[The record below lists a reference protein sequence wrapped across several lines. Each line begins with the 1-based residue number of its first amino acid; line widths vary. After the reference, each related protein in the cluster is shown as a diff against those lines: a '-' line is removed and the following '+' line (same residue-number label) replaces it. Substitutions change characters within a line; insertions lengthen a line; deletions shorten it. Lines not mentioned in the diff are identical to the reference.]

1 MDIVFSD
8 IWQWLKDSLTVPG
21 ALAVVIVV
29 FLIRDFI
36 KHKLFKDSVEKD
48 RATATEKKARD
59 TYNNKGSV
67 SAPIVQGNG
76 TVGDIVTGNK
86 ETYSAPV
93 VQDSTVGGDVT
104 FGNKTTH
111 IHQAPVDKSPAEKR
125 HDLVDKMVEK
135 IRLSCQSVQTPTDRV
150 RDMFECMVCC
160 ITQAN
165 ASQSLD
171 EAMEFILGE
180 RWSSDYGTLHKIQN
194 QICKATDDYSAA
206 GRAYYEVTPRRAVEL
221 GLDAVEVQNEVWN
234 ELSCDEHMVLI
245 LYGATRL
252 HYRIEDQSN
261 ELRGTGLEF
270 SLLVVPLPWS
280 KQFDIMRVAYR
291 LLADGS
297 RNIADIIVE
306 EHARCQEEKA
316 LKGRL

>member
-1 MDIVFSD
+1 M
-8 IWQWLKDSLTVPG
+8 PG

-29 FLIRDFI
+29 FLIGVFI
-36 KHKLFKDSVEKD
+36 KHKLFRDSVDKD

-59 TYNNKGSV
+59 TYTNKGTFT
-67 SAPIVQGNG
+67 APVVQGNG
-76 TVGDIVTGNK
+76 TVGDIVMGSKK
-86 ETYSAPV
+86 EISAPV

-125 HDLVDKMVEK
+125 HDLVDTMVEK
-135 IRLSCQSVQTPTDRV
+135 IRLSCQSAQTPTDRV
-150 RDMFECMVCC
+150 RDMFGRMVCC
-160 ITQAN
+160 LTQAN

-171 EAMEFILGE
+171 EAMEFILGG
-180 RWSSDYGTLHKIQN
+180 RWSSYYGTLHKIQN

-206 GRAYYEVTPRRAVEL
+206 GSAYYKVTPRRAVEL

-234 ELSCDEHMVLI
+234 ELSCDERMVLV
-245 LYGATRL
+245 LYGATRRC
-252 HYRIEDQSN
+252 YRIEDQSN
-261 ELRGTGLEF
+261 ELKGTGLEF
-270 SLLVVPLPWS
+270 SKLVGFHAWC

-297 RNIADIIVE
+297 RDIADIIVE
-306 EHARCQEEKA
+306 EHARFQAEKA
-316 LKGRL
+316 RTGRL

>member
-1 MDIVFSD
+1 MDKVFSD
-8 IWQWLKDSLTVPG
+8 SWQWLKDSLTVPG

-59 TYNNKGSV
+59 TYTNKGSQT
-67 SAPIVQGNG
+67 APIVQGNG

-125 HDLVDKMVEK
+125 HALVDKMVEK
-135 IRLSCQSVQTPTDRV
+135 IRQSCQSVQTPTGTV
-150 RDMFECMVCC
+150 RDMFVRMVRCL
-160 ITQAN
+160 TLAN

-171 EAMEFILGE
+171 EAMEFILGG
-180 RWSSDYGTLHKIQN
+180 RWSSDDGTLHKIQN

-206 GRAYYEVTPRRAVEL
+206 GRAYYEVTPKRAVEL

-234 ELSCDEHMVLI
+234 ELSCDEHMVLV

-261 ELRGTGLEF
+261 ELRGTGLAF
-270 SLLVVPLPWS
+270 SKLVGFHAWS
-280 KQFDIMRVAYR
+280 KQFDILRVAYR
-291 LLADGS
+291 LLADAT
-297 RNIADIIVE
+297 RNIADIIAE
-306 EHARCQEEKA
+306 EHARLQAEKA
-316 LKGRL
+316 RTGR

>member
-29 FLIRDFI
+29 FLIRVFI

-59 TYNNKGSV
+59 TYNNKGSQT
-67 SAPIVQGNG
+67 APIVQGNG

-111 IHQAPVDKSPAEKR
+111 IHQVPVEKETAEKR
-125 HDLVDKMVEK
+125 HALVDKMVEK
-135 IRLSCQSVQTPTDRV
+135 IRQSCQSLQNPTVKV
-150 RDMFECMVCC
+150 RDMFECMVRCL
-160 ITQAN
+160 TQAN

-171 EAMEFILGE
+171 EAMEFLIGHK
-180 RWSSDYGTLHKIQN
+180 WTSPYGSLSHVRS
-194 QICKATDDYSAA
+194 QIGLATNDYSAT
-206 GRAYYEVTPRRAVEL
+206 GRAYYEVTPKRAVEL

-234 ELSCDEHMVLI
+234 ELSCDERMVLV
-245 LYGATRL
+245 LYGATRRC
-252 HYRIEDQSN
+252 YRIEDQTN
-261 ELRGTGLEF
+261 ELYGTGLEF
-270 SLLVVPLPWS
+270 SLIDAPHPWS

-291 LLADGS
+291 LLADAP
-297 RNIADIIVE
+297 RNIADIIAE

-316 LKGRL
+316 RTGRL

>member
-1 MDIVFSD
+1 MDE
-8 IWQWLKDSLTVPG
+8 TVTEILVACIS
-21 ALAVVIVV
+21 ALAVIVAAIITV
-29 FLIRDFI
+29 RG
-36 KHKLFKDSVEKD
+36 HKKPEGNTF
-48 RATATEKKARD
+48 
-59 TYNNKGSV
+59 NNKGSV

-93 VQDSTVGGDVT
+93 VQDSTVGGDVVG
-104 FGNKTTH
+104 GNKITH

-135 IRLSCQSVQTPTDRV
+135 IRQSCQSAQTPTDRV
-150 RDMFECMVCC
+150 RDMFECMVRCL
-160 ITQAN
+160 TLAN

-171 EAMEFILGE
+171 KAMEFLIGHKWTSPHGSLSHVRSQLG
-180 RWSSDYGTLHKIQN
+180 L
-194 QICKATDDYSAA
+194 ATNDYSAA
-206 GRAYYEVTPRRAVEL
+206 GKVYYEVAPERAVEL

-234 ELSCDEHMVLI
+234 ELSCDEHMVLV
-245 LYGATRL
+245 LYGATRCF
-252 HYRIEDQSN
+252 YQIEDQSN

-270 SLLVVPLPWS
+270 SKLVGFHAWS

-297 RNIADIIVE
+297 RNIEDIIVE
-306 EHARCQEEKA
+306 EHARCQAEKA
-316 LKGRL
+316 RTGRK

>member
-1 MDIVFSD
+1 MNGEQFLNWCMTHYGEVITLV
-8 IWQWLKDSLTVPG
+8 IL
-21 ALAVVIVV
+21 IVV
-29 FLIRDFI
+29 GTGFLLY
-36 KHKLFKDSVEKD
+36 KL
-48 RATATEKKARD
+48 ATKPTHEQN
-59 TYNNKGSV
+59 TNFTNKGTQ
-67 SAPIVQGNG
+67 SAPVVQGNG

-93 VQDSTVGGDVT
+93 VQNSTVGGDVT

-111 IHQAPVDKSPAEKR
+111 IHQAPVDKSPTEKR

-135 IRLSCQSVQTPTDRV
+135 IRQSCQSVQTPTGTV
-150 RDMFECMVCC
+150 RDMFVSMVNCL
-160 ITQAN
+160 TQAN

-252 HYRIEDQSN
+252 HYRIEDQRN

-270 SLLVVPLPWS
+270 SLLVTPLPWS
-280 KQFDIMRVAYR
+280 KQFDIMRVAYC
-291 LLADGS
+291 LLADAT
-297 RNIADIIVE
+297 RNIADIIAE
-306 EHARCQEEKA
+306 EHARCQAEKA

>member
-1 MDIVFSD
+1 MNGEQFLNWCMTHYGEVITLG
-8 IWQWLKDSLTVPG
+8 IL
-21 ALAVVIVV
+21 IVV
-29 FLIRDFI
+29 GIGYLVY
-36 KHKLFKDSVEKD
+36 KL
-48 RATATEKKARD
+48 ATKPTHEQN
-59 TYNNKGSV
+59 TNFTNKGTQ

-125 HDLVDKMVEK
+125 HDLVDTMVEK
-135 IRLSCQSVQTPTDRV
+135 IRLSWQSAQTPTDRV
-150 RDMFECMVCC
+150 RDMFECMVHCL
-160 ITQAN
+160 TQAN

-171 EAMEFILGE
+171 EAMEFILWG
-180 RWSSDYGTLHKIQN
+180 RWSSYYGTLHKIQN
-194 QICKATDDYSAA
+194 QICKATDDYSSA
-206 GRAYYEVTPRRAVEL
+206 GSVYYEVTPRRAVEL
-221 GLDAVEVQNEVWN
+221 GLDAVEVQNEVWD
-234 ELSCDEHMVLI
+234 ELSCDEHMVLV

-261 ELRGTGLEF
+261 ELKGTGLEF
-270 SLLVVPLPWS
+270 SQLVGSHPWS

-291 LLADGS
+291 LLADAT
-297 RNIADIIVE
+297 RNIADIIAE
-306 EHARCQEEKA
+306 EHDRCQAEKA
-316 LKGRL
+316 RKGRK

>member
-8 IWQWLKDSLTVPG
+8 SWQWLKDSLTVPG

-29 FLIRDFI
+29 FLIRVFI

-59 TYNNKGSV
+59 TYNNKG
-67 SAPIVQGNG
+67 
-76 TVGDIVTGNK
+76 TFT
-86 ETYSAPV
+86 APV

-111 IHQAPVDKSPAEKR
+111 IHQAPVDKSPAENR

-135 IRLSCQSVQTPTDRV
+135 IRLSCQSSQTPTGTV
-150 RDMFECMVCC
+150 RDMFVRMVCC
-160 ITQAN
+160 LTQAN

-171 EAMEFILGE
+171 EAMEFILGG
-180 RWSSDYGTLHKIQN
+180 RWSSDYYGTLHKIQN
-194 QICKATDDYSAA
+194 QICKATDDYSSA
-206 GRAYYEVTPRRAVEL
+206 GSVYYEVTPRRAVEL

-234 ELSCDEHMVLI
+234 ELSCDEHMVLV

-270 SLLVVPLPWS
+270 SKLVGFHAWC

-291 LLADGS
+291 LLADAT
-297 RNIADIIVE
+297 RNIADIIAE
-306 EHARCQEEKA
+306 EHARCQAEKA
-316 LKGRL
+316 RTGRL

>member
-59 TYNNKGSV
+59 TYTNKG
-67 SAPIVQGNG
+67 
-76 TVGDIVTGNK
+76 TFT
-86 ETYSAPV
+86 APV

-125 HDLVDKMVEK
+125 HDLVDTMVEK
-135 IRLSCQSVQTPTDRV
+135 IRQSCQSVQKPTDRV
-150 RDMFECMVCC
+150 RDMFGRMVCC
-160 ITQAN
+160 LTQAN

-171 EAMEFILGE
+171 EAMEIILGG
-180 RWSSDYGTLHKIQN
+180 RCSSDYGTLHKIQN
-194 QICKATDDYSAA
+194 QICKATDDYSSA
-206 GRAYYEVTPRRAVEL
+206 GSVYYEVTPRRAVEL
-221 GLDAVEVQNEVWN
+221 ELDAVQVQNEVWN
-234 ELSCDEHMVLI
+234 ELSCDERMVLV
-245 LYGATRL
+245 LYGATRRC
-252 HYRIEDQSN
+252 YRIEDQSN

-270 SLLVVPLPWS
+270 SLLVGPHPWS
-280 KQFDIMRVAYR
+280 KQFDILRVAYR
-291 LLADGS
+291 LLADAT
-297 RNIADIIVE
+297 RDIADIIAE
-306 EHARCQEEKA
+306 EHARCQAEKA
-316 LKGRL
+316 RMGRQ

>member
-29 FLIRDFI
+29 FLIRVFI

-59 TYNNKGSV
+59 TYNNKG
-67 SAPIVQGNG
+67 
-76 TVGDIVTGNK
+76 TFT
-86 ETYSAPV
+86 APV

-125 HDLVDKMVEK
+125 HDLVDTMVEK

-150 RDMFECMVCC
+150 RDMFGRMVCC
-160 ITQAN
+160 LTQAN

-171 EAMEFILGE
+171 EAMEFLIGHKWTSE
-180 RWSSDYGTLHKIQN
+180 YGPLSHVRSKIGL
-194 QICKATDDYSAA
+194 ATNDYSAA
-206 GRAYYEVTPRRAVEL
+206 GKVYYEVAPERAVEL
-221 GLDAVEVQNEVWN
+221 GLDAVEVQNEVWK
-234 ELSCDEHMVLI
+234 ELSCDECMVLV

-252 HYRIEDQSN
+252 QYRIEDQSN
-261 ELRGTGLEF
+261 ELRGTGQEF
-270 SLLVVPLPWS
+270 SLLVGPHAWC
-280 KQFDIMRVAYR
+280 KQFDILRVAYR

-297 RNIADIIVE
+297 RDIADIIVE
-306 EHARCQEEKA
+306 EHARCQAEKA
-316 LKGRL
+316 RTGRL